1 MQIRFVA
8 ISAGALVLAATS
20 PAMSHHPS
28 GTGTSSTG
36 GPIVTIPGTTLHQGA
51 SALYF
56 VFEHYSFNEL
66 SDAVLEAAA
75 ARHEHAHSLATL
87 ESPALGY
94 SYGLTDR
101 LMISVQLPYVVR
113 TGIREASHHH
123 DEAAAG
129 HSHAESGGTEGHEHE
144 AGETHHAIPEAV
156 NETIDR
162 GDTDGVG
169 DLTLFGQYRF
179 YGQDA
184 GVQASLLAGIKTP
197 TGETGEHDDQGEL
210 FEAEFQPGSGSW
222 DPMLG
227 LALSQAQGRWSV
239 DANVLY
245 TLATEGTQHT
255 DLGDRFH
262 YNGAATYRLMGGNA
276 VASREVAMHH
286 SHHGHSHHNHHG
298 LSPNGLVID
307 AVLELNGEWQ
317 AKQTISGET
326 DPNSGGNVIFLS
338 PGMRIAKDRWSGFAT
353 VGLPIVNDLN
363 GLQSEPTY
371 RLFGG
376 LLVGF

>member
-1 MQIRFVA
+1 MHTSFVT
-8 ISAGALVLAATS
+8 ISAGALVFAATS

-36 GPIVTIPGTTLHQGA
+36 GPIVTIPGTTLQQGA
-51 SALYF
+51 GALYL
-56 VFEHYSFNEL
+56 VFEHYSFDEL

-87 ESPALGY
+87 ESAALGY

-101 LMISVQLPYVVR
+101 LMVSVLLPYVVR
-113 TGIREASHHH
+113 TGIREAHHH
-123 DEAAAG
+123 HEEPAAG
-129 HSHAESGGTEGHEHE
+129 H
-144 AGETHHAIPEAV
+144 GETPQAVPEAV
-156 NETIDR
+156 NETVDR
-162 GDTDGVG
+162 GDTKGIG

-179 YGQDA
+179 YGQDT
-184 GVQASLLAGIKTP
+184 GLQASFLTGLRTP
-197 TGETGEHDDQGEL
+197 TGKTGERDDQGEL

-227 LALSQAQGRWSV
+227 LALSRAQGRWSV
-239 DANVLY
+239 DGNVLY
-245 TLATEGTQHT
+245 TIATEGTQHT

-262 YNGAATYRLMGGNA
+262 YNGAVTYRLKGGDA
-276 VASREVAMHH
+276 EASHEVAAHH
-286 SHHGHSHHNHHG
+286 SHPGQSHHHDHAS
-298 LSPNGLVID
+298 SPKGLVID

-317 AKQTISGET
+317 AKQNVSGET
-326 DPNSGGNVIFLS
+326 DPNSGGNVVFLS
-338 PGMRIAKDRWSGFAT
+338 PGVRIASNRWSGFVT
-353 VGLPIVNDLN
+353 VGLTIVNDLN

-376 LLVGF
+376 VLVGF

>member
-1 MQIRFVA
+1 MHIRIVT
-8 ISAGALVLAATS
+8 ISAGVLVLAATA

-36 GPIVTIPGTTLHQGA
+36 GPIVTIPGTTLQQGA
-51 SALYF
+51 SALY
-56 VFEHYSFNEL
+56 VIFEHVSFEEL

-101 LMISVQLPYVVR
+101 LMVSLQLPYVVR

-123 DEAAAG
+123 HDEAA
-129 HSHAESGGTEGHEHE
+129 EGEHE
-144 AGETHHAIPEAV
+144 DGETPAAENV
-156 NETIDR
+156 TVDR
-162 GDTDGVG
+162 GDTEGVG

-179 YGQDA
+179 YGQDT
-184 GVQASLLAGIKTP
+184 GLQASLLTGIKTP
-197 TGETGEHDDQGEL
+197 TGETGERDDQGEL

-239 DANVLY
+239 DGNVLY
-245 TLATEGTQHT
+245 TIATDGTQHT

-262 YNGAATYRLMGGNA
+262 YNGAVTYRLLGGDTETSPKA
-276 VASREVAMHH
+276 AMNH
-286 SHHGHSHHNHHG
+286 SHHGHSHHHDHA
-298 LSPNGLVID
+298 LSPKGLVID

-317 AKQTISGET
+317 AKQTSA
-326 DPNSGGNVIFLS
+326 
-338 PGMRIAKDRWSGFAT
+338 AKPIQTLAAMSSICRPACGSHSNHWSGFAT
-353 VGLPIVNDLN
+353 VGIPIVNDLN

-376 LLVGF
+376 VLVGF